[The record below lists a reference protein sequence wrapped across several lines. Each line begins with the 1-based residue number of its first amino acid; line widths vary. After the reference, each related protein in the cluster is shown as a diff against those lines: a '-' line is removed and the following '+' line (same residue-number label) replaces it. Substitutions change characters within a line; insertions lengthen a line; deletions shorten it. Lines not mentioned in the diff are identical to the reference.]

1 MSTHPNSDTTFYTC
15 IESGRLEPEVVMM
28 VRTLRAFGGR
38 FANCPVLAIQP
49 RSGPAIDKSTRR
61 ALEEL
66 QVTYLR
72 RPVAHR
78 FDWLG
83 FTCKPLAAEIADAA
97 AKTKHVAWLDGDVFV
112 VREPSALDAAENDD
126 AEVLGCVEELGP
138 VSSGAGDRFEPFW
151 AALAKA
157 AGLDE
162 VPFVSAG
169 PSGKRMRLQ
178 INSGVFRFARGSGF
192 AQRYREFFEK
202 LLALRVVP
210 KDDPSI
216 FLHEQIIFSV
226 AAASW
231 QGGFKLLDPNYN
243 FHAEPMYEALYP
255 PEHYGRAVL
264 LHWHG
269 SLRMPDFSGTF
280 VERLRAQLP
289 ALAAVVDPCLPLIE
303 PKALLPRVERAL
315 LRRWRQRQQAAFMR
329 GVSAV

>member
-1 MSTHPNSDTTFYTC
+1 MTSDTTFYTC
-15 IESGRLEPEVVMM
+15 IESGRLEPEVVLM

-38 FANCPVLAIQP
+38 FANCPMLAIQP
-49 RSGPAIDKSTRR
+49 RAGPDIDKSTRR
-61 ALEEL
+61 ALDEL
-66 QVTYLR
+66 QVTYVR
-72 RPVAHR
+72 KPVPHR

-83 FTCKPLAAEIADAA
+83 FTCKPLAAEIADAMA
-97 AKTKHVAWLDGDVFV
+97 TTGNVAWLDGDVLV
-112 VREPSALDAAENDD
+112 VREPSALDAGENED

-138 VSSGAGDRFEPFW
+138 VSTGPGDRFEPFW
-151 AALAKA
+151 AALAQG

-178 INSGVFRFARGSGF
+178 FNSGVFRFRRGSGF
-192 AQRYREFFEK
+192 AQRYREYFDK

-231 QGGFKLLDPNYN
+231 PGRFKLLDPNYN
-243 FHAEPMYEALYP
+243 FHAEPMYETLYSP
-255 PEHYGRAVL
+255 QRYGDAVL

-269 SLRMPDFSGTF
+269 SLRMPEFSGIF
-280 VERLRAQLP
+280 AERLRTQLP
-289 ALAAVVDPCLPLIE
+289 ALSAVVDPCLPLTE
-303 PKALLPRVERAL
+303 PKTLVPRVQRAL
-315 LRRWRQRQQAAFMR
+315 LRRLRLRHQAQFMSTTRQ
-329 GVSAV
+329 V